1 MLYETDIISDKNWK
15 GNLGDSENIHY
26 FEQMPTSKINFP
38 TLPTFPVVLPCGSVS
53 YPQKNAKFSCKS
65 CDFYTSK
72 SCNYIEH
79 LKTKKHKITI
89 ITNPVNGG
97 NLTVQA
103 SPEAS
108 QPPES
113 RKIYPCKNCNRPY
126 FSKKGLWQHSKKC
139 TVSPSSKNIESVAH
153 SPTTTDKTPVELM
166 SSMMLE
172 MFKTNQEQMMQMI
185 GAVLLAVKSNTA
197 VDAVQE
203 PSIHTTNNANNNLT
217 VNGNMTNMSNMHN
230 KTFNINMFLNEQCK
244 DAMNMTEFVNT
255 IELDTDDM
263 KDVGKHGFVKGISK
277 IFIENLEKTEVTKRP
292 IHCSDIKREILYIKD
307 DDKWERDNIKSQKLV
322 NAVRVVEKKN
332 VDQINKWAKENPE
345 CENSDSR
352 ANTMYM
358 TLSRHGFDGDDDNV
372 TKVVKNIAHNV
383 IIDKD
388 EYAS

>member
-1 MLYETDIISDKNWK
+1 
-15 GNLGDSENIHY
+15 
-26 FEQMPTSKINFP
+26 
-38 TLPTFPVVLPCGSVS
+38 
-53 YPQKNAKFSCKS
+53 
-65 CDFYTSK
+65 
-72 SCNYIEH
+72 
-79 LKTKKHKITI
+79 
-89 ITNPVNGG
+89 
-97 NLTVQA
+97 
-103 SPEAS
+103 
-108 QPPES
+108 
-113 RKIYPCKNCNRPY
+113 
-126 FSKKGLWQHSKKC
+126 
-139 TVSPSSKNIESVAH
+139 
-153 SPTTTDKTPVELM
+153 
-166 SSMMLE
+166 
-172 MFKTNQEQMMQMI
+172 
-185 GAVLLAVKSNTA
+185 
-197 VDAVQE
+197 
-203 PSIHTTNNANNNLT
+203 
-217 VNGNMTNMSNMHN
+217 
-230 KTFNINMFLNEQCK
+230 MFLNEQCK

-332 VDQINKWAKENPE
+332 VDQINKWAKEHPE

>member
-1 MLYETDIISDKNWK
+1 MEKNDTYRCEKCDYTTSRKFNYIKHIKTDKHKSLL
-15 GNLGDSENIHY
+15 LGDVQQNVHFSA
-26 FEQMPTSKINFP
+26 P
-38 TLPTFPVVLPCGSVS
+38 
-53 YPQKNAKFSCKS
+53 NATP
-65 CDFYTSK
+65 D
-72 SCNYIEH
+72 
-79 LKTKKHKITI
+79 KTTYRC
-89 ITNPVNGG
+89 
-97 NLTVQA
+97 L
-103 SPEAS
+103 
-108 QPPES
+108 
-113 RKIYPCKNCNRPY
+113 NCN
-126 FSKKGLWQHSKKC
+126 KKYMAQRSLWRHSKTCKA
-139 TVSPSSKNIESVAH
+139 SVAH

-332 VDQINKWAKENPE
+332 VDQINNWAKENPE

>member
-1 MLYETDIISDKNWK
+1 
-15 GNLGDSENIHY
+15 
-26 FEQMPTSKINFP
+26 MPTSKIKFP
-38 TLPTFPVVLPCGSVS
+38 TLPTFPVGLQCGSVS
-53 YPQKNAKFSCKS
+53 YPQKSAKFSCKS

-97 NLTVQA
+97 NLTNQA
-103 SPEAS
+103 PPEVA
-108 QPPES
+108 QAPES

-139 TVSPSSKNIESVAH
+139 NVSSCSQNTHPTNN
-153 SPTTTDKTPVELM
+153 TTTSDKTPVEIM
-166 SSMMLE
+166 TSAMLE

-197 VDAVQE
+197 ADTTQE
-203 PSIHTTNNANNNLT
+203 PSNNMSHNTSNNLT
-217 VNGNMTNMSNMHN
+217 VNGNMTNMNNMNN

-244 DAMNMTEFVNT
+244 DAMNMTEFVQT

-277 IFIENLEKTEVTKRP
+277 IFIENLEKTDVTKRP

-307 DDKWERDNIKSQKLV
+307 DDKWERENIKSQKIA

-332 VDQINKWAKENPE
+332 VDLINKWAKEHPE
-345 CENSDSR
+345 CENSDTR
-352 ANTMYM
+352 ANSIYM

-372 TKVVKNIAHNV
+372 TKVIKNIAQNV

-388 EYAS
+388 EYAN